1 MKSKKV
7 ISSVLA
13 FTLALG
19 TFAALPELTNGAV
32 DTAITASAAEYY
44 KKVNDF
50 VLNKDSNGNIY
61 VSDYT
66 GKGGDITIP
75 KEAKYIGEEAFQFNT
90 AIKSVTFPAG
100 TTKYGIGENAFE
112 GCTNLKSVNIGGD
125 VGTDGKDGICAGA
138 FKCCHSL
145 SKVTFKKKDAYVAY
159 IGDMAFFSCY
169 NLKSINLPSKTA
181 SIGEGAFQNCI
192 KLSSIT
198 IPANTK
204 IEGSYTFGYMFG
216 SSTSD
221 DYYDYYYDEVE
232 KKATSV
238 KADGK
243 KTVYW
248 ELFAQT
254 LPEAEKLAENILGA
268 AASMAGMTMKGYEED
283 GEFNAYEYSFCIPI
297 KQCGITLN
305 VASGSPAEKWAKK
318 QGIKYKN
325 GSGQSS
331 ADMLD
336 APANI
341 DATKT
346 KDSVTLVW
354 DDVTGASAYRVYK
367 YNSAKGKY
375 EKYKTVSSS
384 KCKVTELSSNT
395 AYKFKVVALKKVDG
409 KYIEG
414 EYVTISV
421 TTKK

>member
-19 TFAALPELTNGAV
+19 TFAALPALTNGAV

-44 KKVNDF
+44 KKVNGF
-50 VLNKDSNGNIY
+50 VLNKDSDGDIY

-75 KEAKYIGEEAFQFNT
+75 KEAKYIGAEAFRFNT
-90 AIKSVTFPAG
+90 ANKTVTFPAG
-100 TTKYGIGENAFE
+100 TTKYGIGNNAFE

-125 VGTDGKDGICAGA
+125 VGADGKDGIGASA
-138 FKCCHSL
+138 FKSCHSL

-159 IGDMAFFSCY
+159 IGDDAFFSCY

-181 SIGEGAFQNCI
+181 LICEGVFQNCI

-221 DYYDYYYDEVE
+221 DYYDFCYNNVE
-232 KKATSV
+232 KKATSL
-238 KADGK
+238 KANGK

-248 ELFAQT
+248 ELYAQT
-254 LPEAEKLAENILGA
+254 LPEAEKLAQNILGTG
-268 AASMAGMTMKGYEED
+268 ASTAGMTMKGYEEGD
-283 GEFNAYEYSFCIPI
+283 EFIAYEYSFCIPI
-297 KQCGITLN
+297 KQCEITLN

-325 GSGQSS
+325 GSGESS
-331 ADMLD
+331 ADVLD

-346 KDSVTLVW
+346 KNSVTLVW

-367 YNSAKGKY
+367 YNASKEKY
-375 EKYKTVSSS
+375 EKYKDVTVS
-384 KCKVTELSSNT
+384 KCKITDLKAGT
-395 AYKFKVVALKKVDG
+395 KYKFKVVALKKNQG
-409 KYIEG
+409 KYTEG
-414 EYVTISV
+414 EYATISV
-421 TTKK
+421 TTSK